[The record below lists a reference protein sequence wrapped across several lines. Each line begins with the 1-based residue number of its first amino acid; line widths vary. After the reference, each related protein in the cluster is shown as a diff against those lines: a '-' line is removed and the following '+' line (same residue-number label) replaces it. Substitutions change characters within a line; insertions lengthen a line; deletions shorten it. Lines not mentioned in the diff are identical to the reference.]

1 MSNQY
6 DDARQD
12 AARSTPE
19 PDNEPLSSRARTPLG
34 TTRQLTAKRSQYN
47 QPEKETTMS
56 DENTNFSNP
65 EVQPVDSEPQTATTP
80 ADTTTENDLQAAKLK
95 KANEDAKSYRLKLRD
110 PEHALADALKRE
122 EQTKKSLSDQL
133 AALTE
138 QKDAQLT
145 DMQTQLD
152 AADHAIMRYAL
163 ADRRTYMA
171 ALGAPLAGGVRVKQ
185 LNPDYIEDVMG
196 NLEYWLDKVYGERRP
211 ISDFT
216 RGQGSARRLG
226 VFMRRLSRIAPHMFA
241 PADTDTGG
249 GAVASGMGGQRYTR

>member
-1 MSNQY
+1 
-6 DDARQD
+6 
-12 AARSTPE
+12 
-19 PDNEPLSSRARTPLG
+19 
-34 TTRQLTAKRSQYN
+34 
-47 QPEKETTMS
+47 MS

-95 KANEDAKSYRLKLRD
+95 KANEEAKSYRLKLRD
-110 PEHALADALKRE
+110 TEQALADALKRE

-138 QKDAQLT
+138 QKDAQIV

-226 VFMRRLSRIAPHMFA
+226 VFMRRLSRIAPHMFV

>member
-1 MSNQY
+1 
-6 DDARQD
+6 
-12 AARSTPE
+12 
-19 PDNEPLSSRARTPLG
+19 
-34 TTRQLTAKRSQYN
+34 
-47 QPEKETTMS
+47 MS
-56 DENTNFSNP
+56 DE
-65 EVQPVDSEPQTATTP
+65 TTTT
-80 ADTTTENDLQAAKLK
+80 DTTQEPDTTAKLK
-95 KANEDAKSYRLKLRD
+95 KANEEAKSYRLKLRD
-110 PEHALADALKRE
+110 TEQALADALKRE

-133 AALTE
+133 
-138 QKDAQLT
+138 T

-152 AADHAIMRYAL
+152 AADQAIMRYAL

-171 ALGAPLAGGVRVKQ
+171 ALGAPPAGGVRVKQ
-185 LNPDYIEDVMG
+185 LNPDYIDDVMG

-226 VFMRRLSRIAPHMFA
+226 IFMRRLSRIAPHMFA

>member
-1 MSNQY
+1 
-6 DDARQD
+6 
-12 AARSTPE
+12 
-19 PDNEPLSSRARTPLG
+19 
-34 TTRQLTAKRSQYN
+34 
-47 QPEKETTMS
+47 MS
-56 DENTNFSNP
+56 DEKK
-65 EVQPVDSEPQTATTP
+65 TT
-80 ADTTTENDLQAAKLK
+80 DTTQEPDTTAKLK
-95 KANEDAKSYRLKLRD
+95 KANEEAKSYRLKLRD
-110 PEHALADALKRE
+110 TEQALADALKRE

-171 ALGAPLAGGVRVKQ
+171 ALGAPPAGGVRLKQ
-185 LNPDYIEDVMG
+185 LNPDYIDDVMG

-226 VFMRRLSRIAPHMFA
+226 IFMRRLSRIAPHMFA
-241 PADTDTGG
+241 PADTATEG